1 MLTYYHVRSSYE
13 SKKAP
18 VLSFVFKRKQ
28 TKCDDVIP
36 VSTQNGCETNGAL
49 FLYMI
54 KILIFFNIFKR
65 KQRHEITRQN
75 KENKGMK

>member
-13 SKKAP
+13 SKKR
-18 VLSFVFKRKQ
+18 LFSLFFSKRKQ
-28 TKCDDVIP
+28 TKCHDVIP

-54 KILIFFNIFKR
+54 KILIFLTFL
-65 KQRHEITRQN
+65 